1 MLCVFND
8 GLLVLVLERV
18 HFVRCHQLAKE
29 RAEMVVRDAAREGT
43 RFDGLPQAPL
53 EVLGLPVHADDAALR
68 AEEGL
73 VGRARDNLCALFK
86 RLLEMIADEAEHMR
100 HVVHDG
106 GLDALLVDKL
116 ADLGDRLFI
125 KDHGLAEDD
134 ELGLVL
140 REQNLRLF
148 YVDLVGVILADRE
161 VDDHLFFGDG
171 VDGDVVVERAHGLRR
186 QVAAADDV
194 VVHDPAE
201 PLRGALAVDAV
212 FKVHHR
218 GEDCRVR
225 HLAGRDAGFYLR
237 RAEELFHFLN
247 EHGLDRRDEARAL
260 IVENLCVVERLLLF
274 VLGVAVA
281 GVGRGEHPDGS
292 GLRVLR
298 RDEVDAL
305 GLAPQMVLL
314 GGGDEV
320 LHLLGIGIGAGSSRF
335 DLHIGKDRADI
346 GRGVLTDMVADDLC
360 RLTAAADVDFNVEVL
375 ADAAVHVSKADG
387 ALAGLV
393 GEDALKT
400 LALGLVI
407 RDHGA
412 RGDIAD
418 LLALSP
424 CVLAV
429 DREALA
435 QNALALEIDG
445 LDAVRQV
452 LDRGVVAV
460 HDLLERLKLLLER
473 FAADE
478 IALGLVEG
486 NGELRQRHG
495 VDLNLAAHFALA
507 HFVAVERERGFH
519 TRGVARAE
527 RGRLCAKLDETVPE
541 VPGVFR
547 VAVQLIADGLASIA
561 GLCDADGLTLHGE
574 AVQRVLDILGRQLT
588 AAGERH
594 EDLLGFR
601 ALHGDGCI
609 LVRDVRELD
618 VEVLRFVHQVC
629 PVLVDVAGVDDEEV
643 LAFFKAVQV
652 RVVDGVAVRVRDDA
666 VLRLVEVERK
676 HVAGKHMLQE
686 RHLIGAFDVDPS
698 HVGYVEDAA
707 VTAAVE
713 MLRDDAFGIL
723 DGHIPA
729 AEVDHG
735 RACVKMCLVQNR
747 PFQFAHSFLLIM

>member
-1 MLCVFND
+1 
-8 GLLVLVLERV
+8 
-18 HFVRCHQLAKE
+18 
-29 RAEMVVRDAAREGT
+29 
-43 RFDGLPQAPL
+43 
-53 EVLGLPVHADDAALR
+53 
-68 AEEGL
+68 
-73 VGRARDNLCALFK
+73 
-86 RLLEMIADEAEHMR
+86 
-100 HVVHDG
+100 
-106 GLDALLVDKL
+106 
-116 ADLGDRLFI
+116 
-125 KDHGLAEDD
+125 
-134 ELGLVL
+134 
-140 REQNLRLF
+140 
-148 YVDLVGVILADRE
+148 
-161 VDDHLFFGDG
+161 
-171 VDGDVVVERAHGLRR
+171 
-186 QVAAADDV
+186 
-194 VVHDPAE
+194 
-201 PLRGALAVDAV
+201 
-212 FKVHHR
+212 
-218 GEDCRVR
+218 
-225 HLAGRDAGFYLR
+225 
-237 RAEELFHFLN
+237 
-247 EHGLDRRDEARAL
+247 
-260 IVENLCVVERLLLF
+260 

-346 GRGVLTDMVADDLC
+346 GRGVLTDMVADDLGG
-360 RLTAAADVDFNVEVL
+360 LTAAADVDFNVEVL
-375 ADAAVHVSKADG
+375 ADAAVHVGKADG

-393 GEDALKT
+393 GEDALEA

-412 RGDIAD
+412 GGDIAN

-429 DREALA
+429 DREALT

-452 LDRGVVAV
+452 LDRGIVAV

-519 TRGVARAE
+519 TRGVTCAE
-527 RGRLCAKLDETVPE
+527 RGGFRAELDEAVPE

-547 VAVQLIADGLASIA
+547 VAVQLVADGLAGVA
-561 GLCDADGLTLHGE
+561 GLRDADGLAFHRQ
-574 AVQRVLDILGRQLT
+574 AVQRVLDVLGRQLT
-588 AAGERH
+588 AAGKRH

-618 VEVLRFVHQVC
+618 VEVFRFVHQVR

-643 LAFFKAVQV
+643 LALFKAVQV
-652 RVVDGVAVRVRDDA
+652 RVVNGVAVRVRDDA
-666 VLRLVEVERK
+666 VLRLVEVER
-676 HVAGKHMLQE
+676 
-686 RHLIGAFDVDPS
+686 
-698 HVGYVEDAA
+698 
-707 VTAAVE
+707 
-713 MLRDDAFGIL
+713 
-723 DGHIPA
+723 
-729 AEVDHG
+729 
-735 RACVKMCLVQNR
+735 
-747 PFQFAHSFLLIM
+747 

>member
-8 GLLVLVLERV
+8 GLLVLVLERI
-18 HFVRCHQLAKE
+18 HFVRCHQLAEE
-29 RAEMVVRDAAREGT
+29 RAEMVVRDAAREGA
-43 RFDGLPQAPL
+43 RFDGLPEAPL
-53 EVLGLPVHADDAALR
+53 EVLGLPVHADDTALR

-73 VGRARDNLCALFK
+73 VGRAGDDLCALFK

-100 HVVHDG
+100 HIVHDG
-106 GLDALLVDKL
+106 GIDALLVDKL
-116 ADLGDRLFI
+116 ADLGDRLFV

-140 REQNLRLF
+140 REQNLRLLD
-148 YVDLVGVILADRE
+148 VDLVGVILADRE

-186 QVAAADDV
+186 QVAAAHNV

-218 GEDCRVR
+218 REHRRVR
-225 HLAGRDAGFYLR
+225 HLAGRDAGLDLR

-247 EHGLDRRDEARAL
+247 EHRLDGGNKARAL
-260 IVENLCVVERLLLF
+260 IVENLCVVERLLLL

-360 RLTAAADVDFNVEVL
+360 GLTAAADVDLNVEVL
-375 ADAAVHVSKADG
+375 ADAAVHVGKTDR

-412 RGDIAD
+412 GGDIAD

-429 DREALA
+429 DREALT

-452 LDRGVVAV
+452 FDRGIVAI
-460 HDLLERLKLLLER
+460 HDFLHRLELLLERLATDEVALFRCER
-473 FAADE
+473 
-478 IALGLVEG
+478 
-486 NGELRQRHG
+486 NGKFCKRHS
-495 VDLNLAAHFALA
+495 VDLNLAAHLALA
-507 HFVAVERERGFH
+507 HLMTVERQRRFH
-519 TRGVARAE
+519 TGGVARAE
-527 RGRLCAKLDETVPE
+527 RGGLCAELDQTVPE

-547 VAVQLIADGLASIA
+547 VAVQLVADGLAGVA
-561 GLCDADGLTLHGE
+561 GLRDADGLAFHRQ
-574 AVQRVLDILGRQLT
+574 AAQRVLDVLGRQLT

-601 ALHGDGCI
+601 ALHGDGRI
-609 LVRDVRELD
+609 LVGDVRELD
-618 VEVLRFVHQVC
+618 VEVFRFVHQVR

-643 LAFFKAVQV
+643 LALFKAVQV
-652 RVVDGVAVRVRDDA
+652 RVVNGVAVRVRDDA

-676 HVAGKHMLQE
+676 HVAGQNMLQE

-713 MLRDDAFGIL
+713 MLCDDAFGIL